1 MKMGET
7 PNTYNSVV
15 SYQADANFATRVI
28 NIPNLAVEVQP
39 GSVIKSDGTAYP
51 PAYICAPLHRGSP
64 SSARRY
70 R

>member
-28 NIPNLAVEVQP
+28 NIQTWPSRFNRAASSNQTEPL
-39 GSVIKSDGTAYP
+39 IP
-51 PAYICAPLHRGSP
+51 PALMPCWF
-64 SSARRY
+64 
-70 R
+70 